1 MIRMIRPSKLSA
13 VLGAG
18 ALFLS
23 VAGVL
28 APGAASA
35 ATTAAAPVPTAAT
48 RTAGPHRMAFT
59 TPGPVRA
66 AAPSGAHLTYYG
78 GPVVSNAKVENVFY
92 GTGTFGPSAGPGG
105 SMPSFFNAVGSS
117 AYFDWLTEYNTTV
130 AGGTGQTIGHASSLG
145 EVTILPSAANNGST
159 IDDVNMQAELA
170 AQLTAGHLP
179 APTFDAQGNVNT
191 VYSLF
196 FPDGKTLTQGGST
209 GGVAGGFCAYH
220 GTIVYQGHYVP
231 YMVMPAFTPTS
242 GYAHG
247 CGADPTLFNNFTSV
261 TSHELIE
268 TVTDAAVGQAT
279 VFGPPLGWYD
289 GTNGEI
295 GDICNAQQGSVA
307 GFVVQKEFSNVAN
320 DCIATRDFSVG
331 ASPSTLTLA
340 QGAGG
345 TSTISTAV
353 TSGTAAIV
361 SLSATGVPVGA
372 NASFS
377 PASITAGGSST
388 LTLNAGTAAPGPYA
402 ITVTGTQGATVHS
415 TTINLTVTGNDF
427 SISASPSSLTLA
439 PGVGGTST
447 ISTAV
452 TTGVAATVG
461 LSATGVPVGASASFS
476 PASITAGGSSTLT
489 LNAGTAAPGP
499 YTITVTGTQGSAV
512 HSTTVGLTV
521 AANNFSIGASP
532 SSLTLVQGAGGT
544 STISTA
550 VTTGVAA
557 TVGLSATGVPVGAS
571 ASFSP
576 ASITAGGSSTL
587 TLNAGTAAPGSY
599 TITVTGTEGS
609 AVHSTTVTL
618 NIPGNDFTIS
628 ASPGTVTVLQGG
640 SVTSAIGTTVA
651 SGVAGPVSLSATG
664 VPVGGS
670 ASFSPASITAGG
682 SSTLTLYAGTA
693 APGSYTITVTGIEGA
708 ASHSTTVAL
717 TVVGAPDAPL
727 SPAAVAGHGDATVSW
742 TAPASNGGW
751 PLLSYTVTAVPGAQT
766 CTAPAPQTSCVVSG
780 LDPFGSF
787 SFTVRATNGNPV
799 NNAPGLTGPAAS
811 TSSAVQPTATAPAI
825 TGAVPGNAS
834 VTVTWTGSLPAPT
847 SYTVS
852 STQGKVAGP
861 TCSSTSTSCVVAGL
875 TNGKAYTFIVTA
887 NFASGTTVSG
897 PSTAAIPKIF
907 ADLAASNSATA
918 MTLRSGAPLT
928 VVEGV
933 TNHGPQAATAKLLIT
948 VANAS
953 EAGMTPDAGLSCA
966 APVPNVAGTGFTQAC
981 TTSAPLASGATL
993 SATLSLHPLPL
1004 PPVTSLITVSAAVS
1018 LPVTVPATYSD
1029 PVSSNNKVTHVV
1041 KVVDRA
1047 DLSASFTGGPSVG
1060 RTGNAVVTGTITNL
1074 GLDPVFAKFTI
1085 IVAKAAE
1092 LSVAPDSGLTC
1103 GAPVANAAGTG
1114 FSQACTTS
1122 APLAPGGSLHVQL
1135 TLAPSANPAVHG
1147 LTVTGAVVGV
1157 GGTIA
1162 DAVAANNKSVL
1173 PVAIIDSANLAATLG
1188 PAAPTVARTGTVT
1201 LTGTISNTGPDTVS
1215 GRVTIAVVDGT
1226 ILSATADPGL
1236 SCTGTG
1242 ATRTCTLTTPLPPG
1256 TTLTFSVVVVPSQVA
1271 SVVSLTATSTVT
1283 VLGGVTVSDP
1293 DASNDVAST
1302 TIAIV

>member
-427 SISASPSSLTLA
+427 SIS
-439 PGVGGTST
+439 
-447 ISTAV
+447 
-452 TTGVAATVG
+452 
-461 LSATGVPVGASASFS
+461 
-476 PASITAGGSSTLT
+476 
-489 LNAGTAAPGP
+489 
-499 YTITVTGTQGSAV
+499 
-512 HSTTVGLTV
+512 
-521 AANNFSIGASP
+521 ASP